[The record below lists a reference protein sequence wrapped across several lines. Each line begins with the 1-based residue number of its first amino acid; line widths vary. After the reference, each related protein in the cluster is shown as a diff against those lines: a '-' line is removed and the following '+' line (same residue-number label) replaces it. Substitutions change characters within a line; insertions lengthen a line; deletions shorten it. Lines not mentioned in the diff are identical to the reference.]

1 MTALIVADLIR
12 EVRLSTLRIF
22 INRER
27 KNNFSNYEHI
37 IVGFYYSG
45 IHFTQKKS
53 IVHLIIT
60 TAINNNQNDL
70 YALI

>member
-1 MTALIVADLIR
+1 MFIYLKLSFKYIFMTALIVADLIR

-27 KNNFSNYEHI
+27 KNKFSNYEHI

-45 IHFTQKKS
+45 IHFTQK
-53 IVHLIIT
+53 
-60 TAINNNQNDL
+60 NQ
-70 YALI
+70 